1 MSLCHIKVVT
11 HYVFCRAAAA
21 QSNRHSDEHRSSDED
36 DEALQRARA
45 FDDFKDGTVF
55 FFKIWYLRTLT
66 YFIQIIGE
74 GKGTRR
80 GKDESL
86 FLNLA
91 IVYDIAIIVFHLN
104 FVQFVIILYK

>member
-55 FFKIWYLRTLT
+55 FFI
-66 YFIQIIGE
+66 
-74 GKGTRR
+74 
-80 GKDESL
+80 
-86 FLNLA
+86 
-91 IVYDIAIIVFHLN
+91 
-104 FVQFVIILYK
+104 